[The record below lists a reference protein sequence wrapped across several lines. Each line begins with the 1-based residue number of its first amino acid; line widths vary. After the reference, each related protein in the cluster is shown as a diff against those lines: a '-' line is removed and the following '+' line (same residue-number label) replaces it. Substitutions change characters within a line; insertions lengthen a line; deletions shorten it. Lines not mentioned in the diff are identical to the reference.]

1 MAMLSLLKLLQ
12 NWRKKC
18 GSEFDALLWHQL
30 MPQGKTAI
38 WVHNYSPFGTQ
49 QPQTYFGK
57 FTSCMTFYVD
67 KLVCSEPF
75 LDSRCK
81 IWQLLPALYSDLWK
95 KIYKCTSTFLAL
107 NYCIGIFLQSL
118 SYLYEVVRTHF
129 SANFWTFRNFD
140 RNFLEFVAP
149 SSDENEN
156 HILPLKARFLLKKR
170 WKPHQNRAINHHT
183 ILVRIMH
190 SLRDSEHDKKTRTKH
205 HIFPTGAHSTI
216 FPKLCMVDWW

>member
-1 MAMLSLLKLLQ
+1 MATLSLLKLLQ
-12 NWRKKC
+12 NWRKKR

-57 FTSCMTFYVD
+57 FTSCMTFYVH

-129 SANFWTFRNFD
+129 FTDFFYFSPFLTAISRKLWRHLTTEMRTVQCISKSCPFWNKE
-140 RNFLEFVAP
+140 L
-149 SSDENEN
+149 SWCWQQ
-156 HILPLKARFLLKKR
+156 ARR
-170 WKPHQNRAINHHT
+170 
-183 ILVRIMH
+183 V
-190 SLRDSEHDKKTRTKH
+190 
-205 HIFPTGAHSTI
+205 
-216 FPKLCMVDWW
+216 